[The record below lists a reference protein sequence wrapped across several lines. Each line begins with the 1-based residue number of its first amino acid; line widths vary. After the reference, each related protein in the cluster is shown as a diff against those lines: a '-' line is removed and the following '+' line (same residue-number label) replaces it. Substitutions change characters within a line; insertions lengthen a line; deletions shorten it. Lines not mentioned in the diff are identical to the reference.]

1 MKILNVW
8 TPEIIEN
15 GTQSSAIVD
24 CEYSLDDR
32 DISTLEIKWY
42 FRFDPTPIYTWVPP
56 NPPQVCL
63 EIILSE
69 ILGFET
75 IFFNHGLVRLLRL
88 YF

>member
-1 MKILNVW
+1 MYSTFFTVIVCCLIRQADQVKILNVW

-56 NPPQVCL
+56 NPPQV
-63 EIILSE
+63 
-69 ILGFET
+69 
-75 IFFNHGLVRLLRL
+75 
-88 YF
+88 

>member
-1 MKILNVW
+1 VQILNVW

-56 NPPQVCL
+56 NPPQVGIHYIKINNINL
-63 EIILSE
+63 
-69 ILGFET
+69 
-75 IFFNHGLVRLLRL
+75 
-88 YF
+88 